1 MKRIADL
8 VIEALVFMGVNQA
21 FSVTGGASMHLN
33 DAAGIN
39 TSLNVC
45 YLHHEQSCAMAAEG
59 YARITGNPALV
70 MSTAGPGALNTLN
83 GVFGSF
89 TDSIPMIVLAGQSR
103 SDTLKSYRG
112 LNNLRQL
119 GDQEVDTSNIVGPIT
134 KGQFFISPLH
144 SDEKIVEAVIDAV
157 LLATSGRK
165 GPVWIEIPVDV
176 QGKVIDAEKDLDL
189 SEIRLRLSEKYPN
202 PLISNEDI
210 NFLTSNFVGSSR
222 PILLLGTGVL
232 LSNSAQRIIGFAEK
246 YDVPIL
252 TAWSHD
258 LIDSNHR
265 LFAGRPG
272 TIGTRVGN
280 FVLQNSDFLLVLGSR
295 LNIRQISYNWG
306 DFAKNAKIFQVDID
320 ANELVKP
327 FPIITRGIHAD
338 INDFMDIFID
348 QLSNHDLQ
356 SPFSEWLAWTSKLSS
371 KYGLDL
377 EHYVPDTSLHNPYE
391 VIPKIFKC
399 MKPKTVVV
407 CGDATACIVPFQT
420 AIIRDGIRMFSN
432 SGCAS
437 MGYDL
442 PAAIGAAIADRNRP
456 IVCFAGDGSIMMN
469 LQELQS
475 IKSLELDIK
484 VFVLSNGGYLSIRQT
499 QSNFFG
505 RQFGSGP
512 DSNLAFP
519 DFESL
524 GGAFGIPTQKL
535 KRNYDDETLREF
547 LNLKGPRIIVLPI
560 TPEQEFQPRLKS
572 RIVDGKIE
580 TPSLDD
586 MYPHLDGHK
595 LQQIREDARNITS
608 RFPSA

>member
-8 VIEALVFMGVNQA
+8 VIETLVFMGVKQA

-59 YARITGNPALV
+59 FARITGNPALV

-112 LNNLRQL
+112 LSNLRQL
-119 GDQEVDTSNIVGPIT
+119 GDQEVDTTNIVGPIT
-134 KGQFFISPLH
+134 KGQFFISPAQ
-144 SDEKIVEAVIDAV
+144 SEEEVIEDVINAV

-176 QGKVIDAEKDLDL
+176 QGTVTDLKKDLDL
-189 SEIRLRLSEKYPN
+189 SEIRSRLSAKYPN

-210 NFLTSNFVGSSR
+210 NLLTTSFFGSSR
-222 PILLLGTGVL
+222 PVLLLGTGVL
-232 LSNSAQRIIGFAEK
+232 LSNSALRIVDFAER
-246 YDVPIL
+246 YDLPIL

-280 FVLQNSDFLLVLGSR
+280 LVLQNSDFLLVLGSR

-306 DFAKNAKIFQVDID
+306 DFAKSAKIFQVDID
-320 ANELVKP
+320 ANELAKP
-327 FPIITRGIHAD
+327 FPTITGGIHAD
-338 INDFMDIFID
+338 INDFMDVLIGH
-348 QLSNHDLQ
+348 LSTQ
-356 SPFSEWLAWTSKLSS
+356 SVQPKFSEWLGWTSQLSS
-371 KYGLDL
+371 KYDLDS
-377 EHYVPDTSLHNPYE
+377 EHFVSDTSLHNPYK
-391 VIPKIFKC
+391 VIPRIFEC
-399 MKPKTVVV
+399 MQPKTVVV

-475 IKSLELDIK
+475 IQALGLDIK
-484 VFVLSNGGYLSIRQT
+484 VFILSNGGYLSIRQT
-499 QSNFFG
+499 QSNFFS

-512 DSNLAFP
+512 ESDLTFP
-519 DFESL
+519 DFEL
-524 GGAFGIPTQKL
+524 VGKAFGIPTQNL
-535 KRNYDDETLREF
+535 KVDYDYETLCDF
-547 LNLKGPRIIVLPI
+547 LNLTGPKIMVLPI
-560 TPEQEFQPRLKS
+560 APEQEFQPRLKS
-572 RIVDGKIE
+572 RIVNGKIE

-586 MYPHLDGHK
+586 MYPHLDERK
-595 LQQIREDARNITS
+595 LERIREDARKITS
-608 RFPSA
+608 KFPSA